1 MGSKDSKVTAVG
13 VSVSWRSSVG
23 VGPGVVASGMV
34 AGEEGSGATGDGG
47 GRLVCGSL
55 IIEVAGGSGDRAP
68 GGGGRRAAGGG
79 SGVHFSRT
87 SVAGLSICSAFE
99 PLEAPTA
106 PH

>member
-34 AGEEGSGATGDGG
+34 AGEGSGATGDGG

-68 GGGGRRAAGGG
+68 GGGGRRAAGEG
-79 SGVHFSRT
+79 S
-87 SVAGLSICSAFE
+87 AGLSICSAFE